1 MCKNPMH
8 VCERTVKLRNDADFT
23 KGVLTVHAP
32 KVGMPKPRKVAIATK
47 A

>member
-1 MCKNPMH
+1 MLPP
-8 VCERTVKLRNDADFT
+8 EADTKGIGAEFT

-32 KVGMPKPRKVAIATK
+32 KVETVKPRKVAIAAK